1 MISDYDSYGEHKEDL
16 QTKMTKNRSVRYFSL
31 FETTLGTFSSGERL
45 ALYVLS
51 AVLSVSALTLLAQA
65 NGAVSVTTPSHGGS
79 LTEGVVGPARFINP
93 LLAISGPD
101 KDLTTLV
108 YSGLMR
114 ATPEGDLI
122 PDLARSYEIS
132 EDGTAYTFTLRDGLA
147 FHDGTPL
154 TSDDVFFT
162 IQHAQNPD
170 VKSAKRADWEGVV
183 VSTPDAR
190 TIIFTLPHA
199 YAPFLENT
207 TLGILPKHLWE
218 NVSAEDFPFDPLNA
232 HPIGSGPN
240 FVEDFDTNATGAAT
254 RYELMSFSRF
264 ALGEPYIKKMTF
276 LFYSNEEALI
286 DAFNAGRVDSL
297 AGISPS
303 EVEKL
308 MRNDGQIVR
317 VPLPRTFGVF
327 FNQSRNTAL
336 TDIAV
341 RAGLDAAVD
350 KEQIIDSVLKGYGV
364 PLEGPIPPSVLSGA
378 QEVTPGPVQKESIED
393 APANENTNEHTE
405 EAKAILSR
413 NDWTFN
419 EETGVWKKKSMTL
432 ELTLAT
438 ADEPALSESAQ
449 MVAEAWQAAGI
460 KVETHVYPLSEL
472 NSIVLRP
479 RNYDAVLFG
488 EVVGRTLDLFAFWH
502 SSQRND
508 PGLNLALYT
517 NTKADALL
525 ATARATTDKGEREKL
540 YHEFAGYVEEDRPA
554 VFLYAPEFL
563 YLVPKGLGGVKLGA
577 LTEPRERFLNIHE
590 WYTDTERVLDIFTN
604 KTEQ

>member
-132 EDGTAYTFTLRDGLA
+132 EDGTTYTFTLRDGLA
-147 FHDGTPL
+147 FHDGVPL

-162 IQHAQNPD
+162 IQHAQNPE

-218 NVSAEDFPFDPLNA
+218 NVSAEEFPFDPLNT
-232 HPIGSGPN
+232 HPIGSGPYW
-240 FVEDFDTNATGAAT
+240 VKDFETNATGAAT
-254 RYELMSFSRF
+254 QYELASFSKF
-264 ALGEPYIKKMTF
+264 ALGEPYIKKITF
-276 LFYSNEEALI
+276 LFYPNEEALI
-286 DAFNAGRVDSL
+286 AAFNAGHVDSL
-297 AGISPS
+297 AGISPT

-308 MRNDGQIVR
+308 TRSNAYIARM
-317 VPLPRTFGVF
+317 PLPRTFGVF
-327 FNQSRNTAL
+327 FNQSKNAVL
-336 TDIAV
+336 TDISA
-341 RAGLDAAVD
+341 RAALDAAVD
-350 KEQIIDSVLKGYGV
+350 KEHIIKEVLKGYGV
-364 PLEGPIPPSVLSGA
+364 PLEGPIPPSILSGA
-378 QEVTPGPVQKESIED
+378 QAAMPGPIQKETTENV
-393 APANENTNEHTE
+393 PANENTNEHAE

-413 NDWTFN
+413 NGWTFD
-419 EETGVWKKKSMTL
+419 EAASVWKKKNVTL

-449 MVAEAWQAAGI
+449 MVAEAWQATGI
-460 KVETHVYPLSEL
+460 KVETQVYPLSEF

-517 NTKADALL
+517 NT
-525 ATARATTDKGEREKL
+525 
-540 YHEFAGYVEEDRPA
+540 
-554 VFLYAPEFL
+554 
-563 YLVPKGLGGVKLGA
+563 
-577 LTEPRERFLNIHE
+577 
-590 WYTDTERVLDIFTN
+590 
-604 KTEQ
+604 